1 MNIQEALQIIKK
13 SIENT
18 AIAAVKTLRDS
29 TYKVDVGTKPVAVE
43 GKVAVVDWDKLQV
56 ELAKISKWQEEVGK
70 SVRAIEVK
78 DQVQVE
84 ISPEGFSA
92 VLAALEELSQQVSK
106 LPTKYPEVKIP
117 PFPKIEFPKIP
128 EPLQEVSVKNLE
140 KLVGKDPKR
149 YVPVRL
155 SDGKRFYEALESL
168 TVSAS
173 RTQAFSDSQGV
184 KQQALVDEDRHV
196 QVDVLSMPNVE
207 LEVKDIQIGAVE
219 IKDGESDTRAV
230 VGDNGLETE
239 VKKSA
244 LPKGA
249 ATSDKQDDII
259 SVLEKID
266 YEYMGK
272 QTSGD
277 YTYFGFKENGGTRY
291 KIMRRDTTDASAW
304 AYCYGASGWSTAWTN
319 PAGLSYGDP
328 PDS

>member
-29 TYKVDVGTKPVAVE
+29 TYKVDVGSKPIAVE

-128 EPLQEVSVKNLE
+128 EPLKEVSVKNLE

-155 SDGKRFYEALESL
+155 SDGKRFYEAIESL

-196 QVDVLSMPNVE
+196 QVDVLEMPEVSVE
-207 LEVKDIQIGAVE
+207 ASSDDPTLKYQI
-219 IKDGESDTRAV
+219 SDTDTAETTKYY
-230 VGDNGLETE
+230 GFLE
-239 VKKSA
+239 A
-244 LPKGA
+244 DGGWYIL
-249 ATSDKQDDII
+249 
-259 SVLEKID
+259 
-266 YEYMGK
+266 
-272 QTSGD
+272 
-277 YTYFGFKENGGTRY
+277 KE
-291 KIMRRDTTDASAW
+291 D
-304 AYCYGASGWSTAWTN
+304 STAGTYRYAKGTSAYADNWDN
-319 PAGLSYGDP
+319 RDSLDYGLFSDVF
-328 PDS
+328 